1 MRSETQRW
9 NAANNLQEAF
19 LRVLADALR
28 RELKAQQV
36 ILFGSHAR
44 GEATTE
50 SDIDLL
56 VIAPVP
62 GNFYQRMAQARKVL
76 RPFRQGR
83 AITPIVLTP
92 EAFERLL
99 REGNAFIL
107 SVIHEGVV
115 IE

>member
-1 MRSETQRW
+1 MCSENQRLHTT
-9 NAANNLQEAF
+9 NSHQAAF
-19 LRVLADALR
+19 LRTLADALR
-28 RELKAQQV
+28 RELQAQQV

-56 VIAPVP
+56 VIAPIP
-62 GNFYQRMAQARKVL
+62 GNFYQRMTQARKAL
-76 RPFRQGR
+76 RPFRQGK
-83 AITPIVLTP
+83 AITPIVPTP
-92 EAFERLL
+92 EEFERLL